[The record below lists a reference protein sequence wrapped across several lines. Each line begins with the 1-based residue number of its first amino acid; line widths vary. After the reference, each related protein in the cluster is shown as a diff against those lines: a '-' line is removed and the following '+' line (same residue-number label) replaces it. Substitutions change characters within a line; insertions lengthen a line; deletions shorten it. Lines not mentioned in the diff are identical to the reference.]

1 MWPLASFISFMIAT
15 RWSTTSRSTG
25 ELLLIKLFQTLLPLR
40 MLRVFLWAR
49 ANSRVDAGSKK
60 GRSPSI
66 SSGVCHTFR
75 SASLDP
81 DRDILEQFFLA
92 QLCLKSQNA
101 EVRALSCFDRMQAK
115 PELACSLFIRRCRVT
130 TSRPEGF
137 WLLYTNILPLR
148 LCYDLKEN
156 IHSFIKTHSKH
167 IYS

>member
-15 RWSTTSRSTG
+15 RWSSTSRSTG

-60 GRSPSI
+60 GRSPST

-101 EVRALSCFDRMQAK
+101 EVRALSCFDRVLAR
-115 PELACSLFIRRCRVT
+115 PELACSLFIRRRRVT
-130 TSRPEGF
+130 SSGAESFR
-137 WLLYTNILPLR
+137 LLYTNILLLKCVKR
-148 LCYDLKEN
+148 LIILV
-156 IHSFIKTHSKH
+156 TSKVDT
-167 IYS
+167 